1 MRGEQRGDPASMLLF
16 ASVLIVFAKELA
28 EQWQSNVPGD
38 DSSFMFKET
47 VFLKAGFMEWIRTI

>member
-1 MRGEQRGDPASMLLF
+1 MLLF